1 MSLMSRGADR
11 LTSLQPLVAPLFAS
25 MRWRAAIVVALH
37 AAAFIVLCLTESQP
51 YHFALFALAWGLL
64 NFAWLV
70 VFGRP
75 GVAAALS
82 LLLVCTVIGLSLFKM
97 SITWAT
103 LSFFDFVIVDP
114 DTFRFLTET
123 FPRLRLELPLAA
135 VAIALL
141 LVAVWRLD
149 PFTVRR
155 RVSVLG
161 GTACLAGLSA
171 LSLAVP
177 ELPNEPFQ
185 GINHVSNFIR
195 SGVTSAVEYYS
206 HGFIDADAAGTAPAL
221 PVAAQS
227 CHPAARLPHIIM
239 VLDESSFDITAAPG
253 IKVPPDYARH
263 FQSFDGKQRA
273 LAVEAT
279 GGPTWYAEYSV
290 LTGLSPRSFGRFMF
304 FVSRIAAGHVRRGL
318 PQALRDCGY
327 RTFSLYPESGTFMS
341 ARRFHTT
348 AGIEHFVDA
357 SEMHAGHVEPDS
369 FYFDQ
374 VRETIARQKGDG
386 PLFIFSYVTAN
397 HFPWTP
403 PYRPELTPG
412 WKPLGNGQDVDEY
425 IRRQTM
431 SAHDYAGFLARL
443 KQQFPGEPFLLVRF
457 GDHQPWISADVLE
470 PNRSDETIAREISEF
485 DPRYFTTYYAIDAVN
500 FQPVDVSSA
509 LERLDVAY
517 LPLVIEEAAGI
528 PHDASFAEQKRI
540 LQRCNG
546 VFYRCADGAEARR
559 FNRMLIDAGLITG
572 L

>member
-1 MSLMSRGADR
+1 MSLMSRGAER
-11 LTSLQPLVAPLFAS
+11 LTSLQPLVAPLVAS
-25 MRWRAAIVVALH
+25 MRSRAAPIIGLH
-37 AAAFIVLCLTESQP
+37 AIALLILCRTEFEP
-51 YHFALFALAWGLL
+51 YHVILFALAWGLL
-64 NFAWLV
+64 NFAWLAL
-70 VFGRP
+70 FGRP

-82 LLLVCTVIGLSLFKM
+82 LLFVCAVVGLSWFKM

-114 DTFRFLTET
+114 DTFRFLTDT
-123 FPRLRLELPLAA
+123 FPQLRLELPLAA
-135 VAIALL
+135 LVVALL
-141 LVAVWRLD
+141 LAAVWRLD

-155 RVSVLG
+155 RISALG
-161 GTACLAGLSA
+161 GAACFAGVSA

-177 ELPNEPFQ
+177 EQPSEPFQ
-185 GINHVSNFIR
+185 GINHLSNFIR
-195 SGVTSAVEYYS
+195 SGVIATVEYYT
-206 HGFIDADAAGTAPAL
+206 HGLLEADAAGTAPAL
-221 PVAAQS
+221 PVAAPG

-253 IKVPPDYARH
+253 VKVPPGYARH

-304 FVSRIAAGHVRRGL
+304 YVPRIAAGHVRRSL
-318 PQALRDCGY
+318 PMALRDCGY
-327 RTFSLYPESGTFMS
+327 RTFTLYPESGEFMS

-348 AGIEHFVDA
+348 AGIEHFVDMN
-357 SEMHAGHVEPDS
+357 EMHAGHIEPDS

-374 VRETIARQKGDG
+374 VRQTIAREKGHG

-397 HFPWTP
+397 HFPWDARF
-403 PYRPELTPG
+403 RPELTPN
-412 WKPLGNGQDVDEY
+412 WKPLGNDEDVDEY

-431 SAHDYAGFLARL
+431 SAHDYADLLARL
-443 KQQFPGEPFLLVRF
+443 KQEFPGEPFLLVRF
-457 GDHQPWISADVLE
+457 GDHQPWLSADVLE
-470 PNRSDETIAREISEF
+470 PNHSDETIARQIAAF

-509 LERLDVAY
+509 LDRLDVEY

-528 PHDASFAEQKRI
+528 PHDPSFAEQKRI

-546 VFYRCADGAEARR
+546 VFYQCADGAEARR
-559 FNRMLIDAGLITG
+559 FNRMLIDAGLIAG